1 MSFMYNRNEIFL
13 QILHVMFIQICARKL
28 WKPYLWLV
36 LQIDIHISDE
46 IIFSNITEPKFARIW
61 IFNVIN

>member
-1 MSFMYNRNEIFL
+1 
-13 QILHVMFIQICARKL
+13 MFIQICARKL

-61 IFNVIN
+61 IFNVINWLRLRIFLFFNCQLR